1 MVVYSLH
8 VISQI
13 DMSSCVMFPQ
23 NRLSRSVTDKIIN
36 SLFLLNRNF
45 ISWQRYSFLKS
56 SEISKFIFNPST
68 RDHQKAIKHFNRYC
82 IIIKFM
88 FAKPLHSI
96 FAIF

>member
-13 DMSSCVMFPQ
+13 DMSSYVMFPQ

-45 ISWQRYSFLKS
+45 ISWQHYSFLKW

-68 RDHQKAIKHFNRYC
+68 RDHQKAIKHFNRYF